1 MKFDYKQLWRVANSP
16 EKENIK
22 RYAREELL
30 AEADIVKINHAC
42 GIEPLSVEDW
52 TAFVAWFKALLNMQD
67 WAFEESYIPASVIY
81 HLQKKEKKENE
92 IT

>member
-1 MKFDYKQLWRVANSP
+1 MKFDYKQLWRVQNSL
-16 EKENIK
+16 EKDKIK
-22 RYAREELL
+22 RYVREDML
-30 AEADIVKINHAC
+30 AAADIVKLNHIC
-42 GIEPLSVEDW
+42 GIEPLADEDW
-52 TAFVAWFKALLNMQD
+52 KAFLAWFQELRDMKD